1 MTRRTVRKALSAASG
16 HGVGARLLP
25 LPLSLTLAMSVSLLS
40 PGAAEAGRGGSPEKI
55 LSAIRSNSADAIA
68 SELERSE
75 YLVCGACVDYVL
87 PLVDHQDP
95 RVRQVAAWWL
105 ARRGA
110 GRAAFAGMLARLGQ
124 PDSVKARN
132 AADYLGEIATPR
144 AVPAL
149 AAALSNPLFHT
160 DARVAMA
167 RALGAIAAVSKVAE
181 AETAL
186 TGALAADQA
195 PIRAAAVV
203 ALRRARGFAA
213 PDRVTPLLADGD
225 ERVRFEAAVTLATIR
240 ARAAAPALVRV
251 LESDPSANV
260 RKHAAWALGEIGAPY
275 GVAGAALGEAAR
287 NDESPLVRSLANA
300 ALSRLTR

>member
-1 MTRRTVRKALSAASG
+1 MMRRTVRMTVAL
-16 HGVGARLLP
+16 GAL
-25 LPLSLTLAMSVSLLS
+25 LSL
-40 PGAAEAGRGGSPEKI
+40 PGLAEAGTGGSPQKI

-75 YLVCGACVDYVL
+75 QLVCGVCVDYVL
-87 PLVDHQDP
+87 PLVDHQDA

-110 GRAAFAGMLARLGQ
+110 GRTTFAGMLARLGQ

-132 AADYLGEIATPR
+132 AADYLGEIAVPR

-149 AAALSNPLFHT
+149 AAGLSNPLFDG

-167 RALGAIAAVSKVAE
+167 RALGNIAAVSKVAE

-186 TGALAADQA
+186 TTALAVDQA
-195 PIRAAAVV
+195 PVRAAAVA

-213 PDRVTPLLADGD
+213 SDRVTPLVSDAD
-225 ERVRFEAAVTLATIR
+225 EQVRVEATVTLGTIR
-240 ARAAAPALVRV
+240 ARSAAAALVRA
-251 LESDPSANV
+251 LETDPSANV
-260 RKHAAWALGEIGAPY
+260 RKHAAWALGEIGAPSS
-275 GVAGAALGEAAR
+275 VAGAALGAAAR